1 MFRLRSIWQK
11 KACIFQHKHSLRC
24 FDFAQ
29 HDRKKA
35 CIFQHK
41 HILRSLDFARDDIT
55 IWNDIIVQHDRSIVF
70 FYLVCYKHN
79 PRSLDFARDDF
90 VIVILKVLSFRACRE
105 ISDCAC
111 WVRQIITILSPT
123 KEQYGVQQNSFFV
136 E

>member
-1 MFRLRSIWQK
+1 MFRLRSTWQK
-11 KACIFQHKHSLRC
+11 KACIFQHKHSLR
-24 FDFAQ
+24 
-29 HDRKKA
+29 
-35 CIFQHK
+35 
-41 HILRSLDFARDDIT
+41 SLDFAQDDIT

-105 ISDCAC
+105 ISNFFLSFRACREISDCAC

-123 KEQYGVQQNSFFV
+123 KDQYGVQQNSFFV